1 MLSPAEVETDPTVQ
15 LMLKRRTLA
24 GETRSN
30 YIKGVRFFCEY
41 FKAKPQKVVEAFK
54 GLNGDQIVERFS
66 EFFAWAKDKVAPKSA
81 WGWLPG
87 VRAWLVEN
95 GVREVD
101 RVGRDIAREFRR
113 RFGSPKPL
121 LKRDIVTKEEIIRIL
136 KIAPLREKAIIC
148 TMASGGF
155 RLSACLNL
163 QLKHFKDDIINN
175 PTLPCYCVEIPET
188 LSKEG
193 EPYLTFISAEAAE
206 YIRTTLALRME
217 NGEKIG
223 PETYLFIT
231 KKKGVPLSSK
241 RFENIWRTL
250 CRQAGLDLKPV
261 KMPGLHPI
269 GKKGGGVKYEVGN
282 IRYNTRI
289 HSLRKFFKTAC
300 SISGCDRLASE
311 AFLGH
316 SLSKFGV
323 ESLYDY
329 CISKLEWLKSEYL
342 KVLPNVTF
350 LKSVPTIPM
359 ENHEARRKIEELTRE
374 LNETRRK
381 LEEFEELKGLV
392 DKMAK
397 ELRKMQR
404 ATALWKK
411 AEELQKWLGG
421 EEE

>member
-1 MLSPAEVETDPTVQ
+1 MFSPAEVEADPTVQ
-15 LMLKRRTLA
+15 LMLKRRKLA
-24 GETRSN
+24 GETKSN

-41 FKAKPQKVVEAFK
+41 LKAKPQSVIEAFR
-54 GLNGDQIVERFS
+54 GLTGDQIIEKFS

-87 VRAWLVEN
+87 IRAWLVEN
-95 GVREVD
+95 GIREVD

-113 RFGSPKPL
+113 KFGSPKPL
-121 LKRDIVTKEEIIRIL
+121 LKRDIITREEIIRVL

-148 TMASGGF
+148 AMASGGF
-155 RLSACLNL
+155 RLNACLKL
-163 QLKHFKDDIINN
+163 QLKHFKDDPLSN
-175 PTLPCYCVEIPET
+175 PALPCYCVEIPES

-193 EPYLTFISAEAAE
+193 EPYVTFISSEAAD
-206 YIRTTLALRME
+206 YIRAILTWRME

-223 PETYLFIT
+223 SETYLFVT
-231 KKKGVPLSSK
+231 KKRGIPLSDK

-250 CRQAGLDLKPV
+250 CQQAGLDLRPV
-261 KMPGLHPI
+261 NMPGLHPV
-269 GKKGGGVKYEVGN
+269 GRKGGGVKYERGH

-329 CISKLEWLKSEYL
+329 CISKLEWLRNEYL

-350 LKSVPTIPM
+350 LKTAPTILVQ
-359 ENHEARRKIEELTRE
+359 NHEARKRIEELTLE
-374 LNETRRK
+374 LEGTKKK
-381 LEEFEELKGLV
+381 LEELEKMIPEYIRNSMKLLEKLKKKHPEWAVEE
-392 DKMAK
+392 
-397 ELRKMQR
+397 
-404 ATALWKK
+404 
-411 AEELQKWLGG
+411 
-421 EEE
+421 